1 MLFGRLTER
10 AQRVLAHAQEEA
22 MRLNHSNIGTE
33 HLLLGL
39 MKEPEG
45 IAAKVLD
52 AFGITEE
59 KVTKEVE
66 NLIGQGQEQ
75 VGAIHYTPRAKKV
88 IELSMDEAR
97 KLNHTFVGTE
107 HLLLGLIRENEG
119 VAARV
124 FANLDLNITKAR
136 AQVVKSL
143 GSPEQGS
150 KNAQTTKN
158 QATPTLDGLAR
169 DLTVIAQDGTLD
181 PVVGRSDEIT
191 RVIEVLSRRTKNN
204 PVLIGEPGVGKT
216 AIVEGLAQ
224 AIVQNEVPE
233 TLKGK
238 RVMSLDMGTVVAGT
252 KYRGEFEE
260 RLKKVMEE
268 IHQAGNIVLFIDE
281 LHTLIGAGGAE
292 GAIDASNILKP
303 ALARGE
309 LQCIGATTL
318 DEYRKYIEKDA
329 ALERRF
335 QPVTVDEPNTEDSIS
350 ILKGLRDRYEAH
362 HRINISDEA
371 IEAAVN
377 MSDRYISDR
386 FLPDKAIDL
395 IDEASSKVRL
405 RNYTTPP
412 SLKELESELETVKKE
427 KDAAVHSQEFENAAN
442 LRDKQTKLEK
452 QLEDTKNEWKKA
464 QGEKNT
470 CVTAEDIAVVV
481 ANWTGIPITKLNETE
496 SERLLNLETILH
508 ERVIGQNDA
517 VKSISKAVRRARA
530 GLKDPKR
537 PIGSFIFLGPTGVGK
552 TELARTLADAMF
564 GEEDAMI
571 RVDMSEFMEK
581 HSVSRLVGSPPGYVG
596 HDDGGQLTE
605 NVRRKPYSVILFDE
619 IEKAHPDVFNIL
631 LQVLDDGHLTDSKGR
646 KVDFRN
652 TVIIMTS
659 NVGAQELQNA
669 KFVGFGAKESGP
681 DYETIRKTMMDELK
695 QQFRPEFLNR
705 VDDIIVFHKLEKT
718 HLKEIVNKMA
728 GNLTKRL
735 SELGIHI
742 TLSDSAQEKIA
753 DEGFDPEY
761 GARPLT
767 RAIQKHV
774 EDNLS
779 ELILSG
785 QDLVGKDVIVDY
797 RDDEFKFDL
806 SDHKE
811 DKEAEETSKA

>member
-158 QATPTLDGLAR
+158 QATPTLDSLAR
-169 DLTVIAQDGTLD
+169 DLTVIAEDGTLD
-181 PVVGRSDEIT
+181 PVIGRSDEIT

-335 QPVTVDEPNTEDSIS
+335 QPVKVVEPNTEDSIS

-481 ANWTGIPITKLNETE
+481 ANWTGVPITKLNETE
-496 SERLLNLETILH
+496 SERLLNLESILH
-508 ERVIGQNDA
+508 GRVIGQNDA
-517 VKSISKAVRRARA
+517 VESISKAVRRARA

-705 VDDIIVFHKLEKT
+705 VDDIIVFHKLEKS
-718 HLKEIVNKMA
+718 HLKEIVAKMA

-735 SELGIHI
+735 SEQGIHI
-742 TLSDSAQEKIA
+742 TLSDSAQDKIA

-767 RAIQKHV
+767 RAIQKNV

-785 QDLVGKDVIVDY
+785 QDLVGKDVLVDY

-811 DKEAEETSKA
+811 NEAKEETSKA

>member
-158 QATPTLDGLAR
+158 QATPTLDSLAR
-169 DLTVIAQDGTLD
+169 DLTVIAEDGTLD
-181 PVVGRSDEIT
+181 PVIGRSDEIT

-335 QPVTVDEPNTEDSIS
+335 QPVKVDEPNTEDSIS

-481 ANWTGIPITKLNETE
+481 ANWTGVPITKLNETE
-496 SERLLNLETILH
+496 SERLLNLESILH
-508 ERVIGQNDA
+508 GRVIGQNDA
-517 VKSISKAVRRARA
+517 VESISKAVRRARA

-705 VDDIIVFHKLEKT
+705 VDDIIVFHKLEKS
-718 HLKEIVNKMA
+718 HLKEIVAKMA

-735 SELGIHI
+735 SEQGIHI
-742 TLSDSAQEKIA
+742 TLSDSAQDKIA

-767 RAIQKHV
+767 RAIQKNV

-785 QDLVGKDVIVDY
+785 QDLVGKDVLVDY

-811 DKEAEETSKA
+811 NEAREETSKA

>member
-1 MLFGRLTER
+1 
-10 AQRVLAHAQEEA
+10 
-22 MRLNHSNIGTE
+22 
-33 HLLLGL
+33 
-39 MKEPEG
+39 
-45 IAAKVLD
+45 
-52 AFGITEE
+52 
-59 KVTKEVE
+59 
-66 NLIGQGQEQ
+66 
-75 VGAIHYTPRAKKV
+75 
-88 IELSMDEAR
+88 
-97 KLNHTFVGTE
+97 
-107 HLLLGLIRENEG
+107 
-119 VAARV
+119 
-124 FANLDLNITKAR
+124 
-136 AQVVKSL
+136 
-143 GSPEQGS
+143 
-150 KNAQTTKN
+150 
-158 QATPTLDGLAR
+158 
-169 DLTVIAQDGTLD
+169 
-181 PVVGRSDEIT
+181 
-191 RVIEVLSRRTKNN
+191 
-204 PVLIGEPGVGKT
+204 
-216 AIVEGLAQ
+216 
-224 AIVQNEVPE
+224 
-233 TLKGK
+233 
-238 RVMSLDMGTVVAGT
+238 
-252 KYRGEFEE
+252 
-260 RLKKVMEE
+260 
-268 IHQAGNIVLFIDE
+268 
-281 LHTLIGAGGAE
+281 
-292 GAIDASNILKP
+292 
-303 ALARGE
+303 
-309 LQCIGATTL
+309 
-318 DEYRKYIEKDA
+318 
-329 ALERRF
+329 
-335 QPVTVDEPNTEDSIS
+335 
-350 ILKGLRDRYEAH
+350 
-362 HRINISDEA
+362 
-371 IEAAVN
+371 

-735 SELGIHI
+735 SEQGIHI

-811 DKEAEETSKA
+811 AEETSKA

>member
-66 NLIGQGQEQ
+66 NLIGQGQEE

-158 QATPTLDGLAR
+158 QATPTLDSLAR
-169 DLTVIAQDGTLD
+169 DLTVIAEDGTLD
-181 PVVGRSDEIT
+181 PVIGRSDEIT

-335 QPVTVDEPNTEDSIS
+335 QPVKVDEPNTEDSIS

-481 ANWTGIPITKLNETE
+481 ANWTGVPITKLNETE
-496 SERLLNLETILH
+496 SERLLNLESILH
-508 ERVIGQNDA
+508 GRVIGQNDA
-517 VKSISKAVRRARA
+517 VESISKAVRRARA

-705 VDDIIVFHKLEKT
+705 VDDIIVFHKLEKS
-718 HLKEIVNKMA
+718 HLKEIVAKMA

-735 SELGIHI
+735 SEQGIHI
-742 TLSDSAQEKIA
+742 TLSDSAQDKIA

-767 RAIQKHV
+767 RAIQKNV

-785 QDLVGKDVIVDY
+785 QDLVGKDVLVDY

-811 DKEAEETSKA
+811 NEAKEETSKA